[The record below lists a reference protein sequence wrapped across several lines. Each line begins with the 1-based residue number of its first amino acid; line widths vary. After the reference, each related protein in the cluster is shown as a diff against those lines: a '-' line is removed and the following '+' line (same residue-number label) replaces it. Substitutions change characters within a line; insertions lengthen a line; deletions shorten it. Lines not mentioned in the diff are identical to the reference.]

1 MRKALILAGLLLIPA
16 AALAQSHRFEVTP
29 YAGWR
34 FDGEFNVDGDFLD
47 EGNVRVDEGA
57 SFGVIFDVPL
67 SPYWQLEFIA
77 NRQDSEFIADAG
89 LFSPE
94 RSLGDV
100 TIDLV
105 NAGIL
110 FQWGPGQVQGFFSS
124 GLGIARIDPENSALE
139 AESRFSGNFGG
150 GVKIFLAENVGL
162 RFEGRGY
169 WVDLQTDF
177 DDHDGHHDHDDDF
190 DSGVGLWQ
198 GEASVGLIFSW

>member
-16 AALAQSHRFEVTP
+16 AALAQAHRFEVTP

-34 FDGEFNVDGDFLD
+34 FDGEFNYGDFL
-47 EGNVRVDEGA
+47 EERNVRVDEGA

-67 SPYWQLEFIA
+67 SPNWQIELIA
-77 NRQDSEFIADAG
+77 TRQDSEFIVDGG

-94 RSLGDV
+94 QNLGDV
-100 TIDLV
+100 TLDMV
-105 NAGIL
+105 HAGIL

-124 GLGIARIDPENSALE
+124 GLGIARIEPDRNDVE

-150 GVKIFLAENVGL
+150 GVKIFFSQNVGL

-169 WVDLQTDF
+169 WVDLETDY
-177 DDHDGHHDHDDDF
+177 DDYYDDYYD
-190 DSGVGLWQ
+190 VGLFQ
-198 GEASVGLIFSW
+198 GEASVGLILSW